1 MLDLV
6 ARLNAKIHSVSDDEH
21 YVTLLL
27 AEVDTHKRTLRY
39 VNCGH
44 NPAFLFQAEAGTLK
58 TVCTGLAHPSKY
70 LLMRFANWLQP
81 ILLRVMGWF
90 FIPMASPGQEPAW

>member
-6 ARLNAKIHSVSDDEH
+6 ARLNAEIHSVSDDEH

-58 TVCTGLAHPSKY
+58 PDALVLPTHRS
-70 LLMRFANWLQP
+70 
-81 ILLRVMGWF
+81 I
-90 FIPMASPGQEPAW
+90 S